1 MKGLLIKD
9 LMLLK
14 SQGRFFAVTVILIFI
29 AGGVFDGSYAYFGY
43 YLMLFQALFVVNTMS
58 MDEENGGM
66 CFLMTLPAGRKAYV
80 REKFCFGMLMTAA
93 GWALSVLIAVFF
105 MAIKH
110 DPADLTDLLP
120 MAAGG
125 LAVFP
130 MINFVSVPLILK
142 FGQEKGRIAL
152 AAVFMGLF
160 GGLLPA
166 SSRQSRAVLR
176 YGSAYASFHPVPDRR
191 LGRRLTP
198 VCGPGSGLLLS
209 GGTDYGEKGV
219 LISGFSLTVSPRALI
234 IEKRVK

>member
-93 GWALSVLIAVFF
+93 GWALSVLIAIFF
-105 MAIKH
+105 TAIKH

-160 GGLLPA
+160 GGLLLLLRSKA
-166 SSRQSRAVLR
+166 ALSSGMDQLMLLFTR
-176 YGSAYASFHPVPDRR
+176 YRIAAWAA
-191 LGRRLTP
+191 
-198 VCGPGSGLLLS
+198 GLLL
-209 GGTDYGEKGV
+209 YAALV
-219 LISGFSLTVSPRALI
+219 LACYCLAVRIMAKKEF
-234 IEKRVK
+234 

>member
-1 MKGLLIKD
+1 
-9 LMLLK
+9 
-14 SQGRFFAVTVILIFI
+14 
-29 AGGVFDGSYAYFGY
+29 
-43 YLMLFQALFVVNTMS
+43 MLFQALFVVNTMS

-80 REKFCFGMLMTAA
+80 REKFCFGMLMTVA

-160 GGLLPA
+160 GGLLLLLRGKA
-166 SSRQSRAVLR
+166 TLSSGMDQLMLLFTR
-176 YGSAYASFHPVPDRR
+176 YRIAAWAA
-191 LGRRLTP
+191 
-198 VCGPGSGLLLS
+198 GLLL
-209 GGTDYGEKGV
+209 YAALV
-219 LISGFSLTVSPRALI
+219 LACYCLAVRIMAKKEF
-234 IEKRVK
+234 

>member
-80 REKFCFGMLMTAA
+80 REKFCFGMLMTVA

-160 GGLLPA
+160 GGLLLLLRGKA
-166 SSRQSRAVLR
+166 TLSSGMDQLMLLFTR
-176 YGSAYASFHPVPDRR
+176 YRIAAWAA
-191 LGRRLTP
+191 
-198 VCGPGSGLLLS
+198 GLLL
-209 GGTDYGEKGV
+209 YAALV
-219 LISGFSLTVSPRALI
+219 LACYCLAVRIMAKKEF
-234 IEKRVK
+234 